1 MKLTLEK
8 YNPIFLHILEFY
20 RDKSMSLDSWVDQEL
35 SLEQN
40 VFQEKY
46 GEKHRGIREIM
57 KKQVE
62 LRE

>member
-8 YNPIFLHILEFY
+8 YNPLFLYILQMY
-20 RDKSMSLDSWVDQEL
+20 RDVNLPLDSWVDQEL

-40 VFQEKY
+40 VFEEKY
-46 GEKHRGIREIM
+46 GEKHKGIREIM

-62 LRE
+62 LR